1 MSRCHSSDIKGGRF
15 WETGQPFPFLPL
27 PLPFPF
33 FSTRPLPF
41 LLHTFFFLYPFTSFF
56 PFPSS
61 LLLLTLS
68 CSLSP
73 PPTKG
78 SHEAHLDRVWWRSAS
93 WGAPN
98 IACKVKWHSPESW
111 EAGVDWWNPFLG
123 RELIMLYTGG
133 QGVMVA
139 FKPSDETFGVV
150 ETPIL
155 LYSHNRINTIYF

>member
-1 MSRCHSSDIKGGRF
+1 MSRCHSSDIKGGCF
-15 WETGQPFPFLPL
+15 WETGQSFPFLPL

-41 LLHTFFFLYPFTSFF
+41 LLLTFFFSLPFYFFF

-150 ETPIL
+150 ETP
-155 LYSHNRINTIYF
+155 YFFI